1 MQAGQ
6 HERTMTSS
14 AMNLRWPRA
23 GLGLFLGCLGFV
35 AHLRCEAQNLVYNGS
50 FEDHDTCL
58 AVLGFYTDTDGPLG
72 WFSASGSPDYYQGC
86 LPNGSGNGI
95 PQSYFTYQY
104 AQDGEYFVGLGT
116 YQLPTGLR
124 EYIMTELVQPLVIG
138 QTYYVSFYAS
148 AAWNGTEPN
157 PQHYIASSN
166 LGALF
171 TMQPRP
177 WSIGEAWP
185 VPGNFA
191 HVYHPWVIADTVNW
205 VLVSGSFVADSAYQ
219 YVMLGNHFN
228 NALTDTVHFAQYAWL
243 PKAYTLIDNVCIST
257 DPLGCPLALTGPQE
271 EPTAELRLFPNPGQ
285 DEVFLSGAGN
295 DAEVRVMDALGRLMW
310 QGRSGSDALR
320 IDVQDWPRGSYLL
333 RLWENGES
341 RSFKFVLI
349 E

>member
-1 MQAGQ
+1 
-6 HERTMTSS
+6 MTSY
-14 AMNLRWPRA
+14 AMNNRWCRRA
-23 GLGLFLGCLGFV
+23 AMLGAHSLLFF
-35 AHLRCEAQNLVYNGS
+35 AAQRCEAQTNLVPNGS
-50 FEDHDTCL
+50 FEEHDTCL

-95 PQSYFTYQY
+95 PQSYYTYQY
-104 AQDGEYFVGLGT
+104 PQDGEYFAGLVT

-124 EYIMTELVQPLVIG
+124 EYIMAQLVQPLVIG

-148 AAWNGTEPN
+148 AAWNGSLAN
-157 PQHYIASSN
+157 PSLYAASSHV
-166 LGALF
+166 GALF

-177 WSIGEAWP
+177 WSIGDAWP
-185 VPGNFA
+185 IPGNVA

-228 NALTDTVHFAQYAWL
+228 NALTDTVLFAQYVWL
-243 PKAYTLIDNVCIST
+243 PKAYTLIDNVCVST
-257 DPLGCPLALTGPQE
+257 EPLGCPLALASPSVAPVVQSRIYPNPAQE
-271 EPTAELRLFPNPGQ
+271 EVR
-285 DEVFLSGAGN
+285 LSGAGVH
-295 DAEVRVMDALGRLMW
+295 AEVWVADALGRMMW
-310 QGRSGSDALR
+310 QGRNESDPLR
-320 IDVQDWPRGSYLL
+320 IDVRDWPRGSYVL
-333 RLWENGES
+333 RLRMSEGS